1 MRDEDPPIEAMSPL
15 VATPRKDEDLA
26 CPSMHPPSPLTTR
39 TRCRRKSYDRSSLR
53 RSARLAQRGVLKDL
67 GIARNDEKLNED
79 VVQIYAERLNNFVL
93 PNLLR
98 SLRELKGRA
107 FWNMVPLA
115 FIAISATLLILLMAL
130 GILLDI
136 LLS

>member
-67 GIARNDEKLNED
+67 GIDGNDGKLNED
-79 VVQIYAERLNNFVL
+79 VVQIYAEHLKELL
-93 PNLLR
+93 PSDLLKP
-98 SLRELKGRA
+98 LMELKGCA
-107 FWNMVPLA
+107 FWDMVA
-115 FIAISATLLILLMAL
+115 EVS
-130 GILLDI
+130 
-136 LLS
+136 LSFL

>member
-15 VATPRKDEDLA
+15 VNTPRKDEDLA
-26 CPSMHPPSPLTTR
+26 CTSMHPPSPLSTR
-39 TRCRRKSYDRSSLR
+39 TRHRRKSYDRSLLCQ
-53 RSARLAQRGVLKDL
+53 SAYLVQHGVLKDL

-136 LLS
+136 